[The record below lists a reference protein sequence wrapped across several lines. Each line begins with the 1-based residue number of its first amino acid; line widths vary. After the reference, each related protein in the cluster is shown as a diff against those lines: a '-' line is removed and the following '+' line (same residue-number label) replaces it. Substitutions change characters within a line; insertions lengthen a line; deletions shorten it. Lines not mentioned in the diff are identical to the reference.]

1 MHYWTQCIIYFES
14 FIHLTFRFLHF
25 AVTTSVRADLQKI
38 QNHENQYNDCEKSV
52 FNIQRICC
60 IFFHNFTNK
69 IALKLEKERKYLIN
83 KLFKFSRG
91 RESLQTTPTRRS
103 LHIKTTGKLNN
114 GVDSP
119 TKKKSPSRAVCL
131 FELMN
136 KSRIMTIKT
145 TFAHHVLLLF
155 FLVKFFLCLN
165 TNN

>member
-38 QNHENQYNDCEKSV
+38 QNHENHYNDCEKSV

-69 IALKLEKERKYLIN
+69 IALKLEKERKYLIIN

-91 RESLQTTPTRRS
+91 SESLQTTPMHATKFT
-103 LHIKTTGKLNN
+103 HKNN
-114 GVDSP
+114 RQALTMGP
-119 TKKKSPSRAVCL
+119 TKKNPHLELFVCSNWWINH
-131 FELMN
+131 ELWQLRPPL
-136 KSRIMTIKT
+136 RIMYCC
-145 TFAHHVLLLF
+145 F
-155 FLVKFFLCLN
+155 FF
-165 TNN
+165 

>member
-38 QNHENQYNDCEKSV
+38 QNHENHYNDCEKSV

-60 IFFHNFTNK
+60 IFFHNFTNE

-83 KLFKFSRG
+83 KLLKFSWSWIRADD
-91 RESLQTTPTRRS
+91 THATKFT
-103 LHIKTTGKLNN
+103 HKNN
-114 GVDSP
+114 RQALTMVSAAQQ
-119 TKKKSPSRAVCL
+119 KKSPSRAVCL

>member
-14 FIHLTFRFLHF
+14 FIHLTFRFLHV

-60 IFFHNFTNK
+60 IFSQFHEWNCIEARKGKKISYQQIIQVLTWSWILTDDTHATKFTHKNNRQ
-69 IALKLEKERKYLIN
+69 ALTMVSAVQQK
-83 KLFKFSRG
+83 
-91 RESLQTTPTRRS
+91 
-103 LHIKTTGKLNN
+103 KT
-114 GVDSP
+114 
-119 TKKKSPSRAVCL
+119 PSRAVCL

>member
-60 IFFHNFTNK
+60 IFSQFHEWNCIEARKEKKISYQQIIQVLTVVIRADDTHATKFTHKNNRQ
-69 IALKLEKERKYLIN
+69 ALTMVSAVQQK
-83 KLFKFSRG
+83 
-91 RESLQTTPTRRS
+91 
-103 LHIKTTGKLNN
+103 KT
-114 GVDSP
+114 
-119 TKKKSPSRAVCL
+119 PSRAVCL

-155 FLVKFFLCLN
+155 FLVKFFFMFEYE
-165 TNN
+165 

>member
-14 FIHLTFRFLHF
+14 FIHLTFRFLHV

-60 IFFHNFTNK
+60 IFSQFHEWNCIEARKGKKISYQQIIQVLTWSWILADDTHATKFTHKNNRQ
-69 IALKLEKERKYLIN
+69 ALTMVSAVQQK
-83 KLFKFSRG
+83 
-91 RESLQTTPTRRS
+91 
-103 LHIKTTGKLNN
+103 KT
-114 GVDSP
+114 
-119 TKKKSPSRAVCL
+119 PSRAVCL